1 MSGFRLYFFCLIKK
15 NETKKD
21 TASIPNA
28 KIVSKKKTFLDPTI
42 LIFKTQIRFTNQ
54 YICKK
59 INHKMTLHIE
69 TPALLFSAT
78 SLILL
83 AYTNRFL
90 TIAQIIRSL
99 KKTYD
104 EQHNKSILLEI
115 KNLNLRL
122 TLIRYM
128 QLFGVLS
135 LFLSVFAMLL
145 LFFQIQLFGIYLFG
159 GSLLCL
165 LVSLGISFWEISIS
179 VHALRL
185 HLSDLTAKTKR
196 D

>member
-1 MSGFRLYFFCLIKK
+1 
-15 NETKKD
+15 
-21 TASIPNA
+21 
-28 KIVSKKKTFLDPTI
+28 
-42 LIFKTQIRFTNQ
+42 
-54 YICKK
+54 
-59 INHKMTLHIE
+59 MTLSIE

-99 KKTYD
+99 KKTYED
-104 EQHNKSILLEI
+104 NHNKSILLEI

-128 QLFGVLS
+128 QLFGVMC

-145 LFFQIQLFGIYLFG
+145 LYIGQVTVGIYIFG
-159 GSLLCL
+159 ASLLSL
-165 LVSLGISFWEISIS
+165 LISLGISFWEISIS
-179 VHALRL
+179 VRALRV
-185 HLSDLTAKTKR
+185 HLQDLSEHIK
-196 D
+196 

>member
-1 MSGFRLYFFCLIKK
+1 
-15 NETKKD
+15 
-21 TASIPNA
+21 
-28 KIVSKKKTFLDPTI
+28 
-42 LIFKTQIRFTNQ
+42 
-54 YICKK
+54 
-59 INHKMTLHIE
+59 MTLNIE

-90 TIAQIIRSL
+90 TIATIVRSL

-104 EQHNKSILLEI
+104 EKENKSILIEI
-115 KNLNLRL
+115 NNLNLRL

-145 LFFQIQLFGIYLFG
+145 LFFDFQSFGLYLFG
-159 GSLLCL
+159 FSLLSL
-165 LVSLGISFWEISIS
+165 LISLALSFWEISIS
-179 VHALRL
+179 VKALQV
-185 HLSDLTAKTKR
+185 HLSDLSEK
-196 D
+196 

>member
-1 MSGFRLYFFCLIKK
+1 MNL
-15 NETKKD
+15 N
-21 TASIPNA
+21 
-28 KIVSKKKTFLDPTI
+28 
-42 LIFKTQIRFTNQ
+42 
-54 YICKK
+54 
-59 INHKMTLHIE
+59 IE

-90 TIAQIIRSL
+90 TIATIVRSL
-99 KKTYD
+99 KQTY
-104 EQHNKSILLEI
+104 EQKENSTILLEI

-145 LFFQIQLFGIYLFG
+145 LFVNQELAGIYLFG
-159 GSLLCL
+159 LSLLCL
-165 LVSLGISFWEISIS
+165 LISLGISFWEISIS
-179 VHALRL
+179 VTALRL
-185 HLSDLTAKTKR
+185 HLSGLITDKL
-196 D
+196 DS

>member
-1 MSGFRLYFFCLIKK
+1 M
-15 NETKKD
+15 
-21 TASIPNA
+21 
-28 KIVSKKKTFLDPTI
+28 TI
-42 LIFKTQIRFTNQ
+42 EIQ
-54 YICKK
+54 
-59 INHKMTLHIE
+59 

-90 TIAQIIRSL
+90 TIAQIVRGL

-104 EQHNKSILLEI
+104 EKENKSILLEI

-128 QLFGVLS
+128 QLFGVLC
-135 LFLSVFAMLL
+135 LFLSVFAMLVMFL
-145 LFFQIQLFGIYLFG
+145 EWEMAGIYFFG
-159 GSLLCL
+159 ASLLAL
-165 LVSLGISFWEISIS
+165 LISLGISFWEISIS
-179 VHALRL
+179 VNALRV
-185 HLSDLTAKTKR
+185 HLSDLIEKNNT